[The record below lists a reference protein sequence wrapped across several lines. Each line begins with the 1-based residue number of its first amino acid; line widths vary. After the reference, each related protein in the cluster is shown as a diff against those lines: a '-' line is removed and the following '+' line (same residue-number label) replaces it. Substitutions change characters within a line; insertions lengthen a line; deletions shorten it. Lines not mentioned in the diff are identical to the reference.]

1 MDPFWD
7 CSDYLFFIHISKCD
21 EMNTAARDANKRK
34 LVAKLVLV
42 VVAMF
47 GFGYAMV
54 PLYDVL
60 CDIAG
65 LNGKPEN
72 TAVSTAKAS
81 AVEVDTSRTITIEF
95 LATVNS
101 QLPWEFKP
109 EVHKMHVH
117 PGEIAKVNYY
127 ASNLNDYS
135 AVVGQAVPS
144 ISPGLA
150 AKHLHKTECFCFTEQ
165 VLQAGETKEMPVVFF
180 IDPDLPR
187 KYSVVTLS
195 YTFFNV
201 SGKVGTQASPSSG

>member
-1 MDPFWD
+1 
-7 CSDYLFFIHISKCD
+7 
-21 EMNTAARDANKRK
+21 MNTTAKDANKRK

-47 GFGYAMV
+47 GFGYVMV
-54 PLYDVL
+54 PIYDVL

-72 TAVSTAKAS
+72 TAVSAAKADT
-81 AVEVDTSRTITIEF
+81 VEVDTSRTITVEF

-109 EVHKMHVH
+109 EVHKIHVH
-117 PGEIAKVNYY
+117 PGEIAKVSYY
-127 ASNLNDYS
+127 AKNLNDH
-135 AVVGQAVPS
+135 AVVGQAIPS

-150 AKHLHKTECFCFTEQ
+150 AKHLHKTECFCFNEQ
-165 VLQAGETKEMPVVFF
+165 VLQAGETREMPVVFF
-180 IDPDLPR
+180 VDPKLPR

-201 SGKVGTQASPSSG
+201 SDNKTGT